1 VKNNPTLIVTGAT
14 GFVAGYVL
22 AEAAMAW
29 DVHAIT
35 REVPVKAISNATW
48 HSCKNADE
56 SVTMVRKLHP
66 NAIIHTAAIA
76 DIDFAE
82 KNRELATE
90 INVNLTKALTEVC
103 AEIGC
108 KLVFCS
114 TDTIFD
120 GEHAPY
126 NEQSKPGPVNFYAK
140 TKVEAERWVAA
151 LGSQAVIARLA
162 LVVGFPVFGLGNSFL
177 ARTMAALKEGREI
190 IAPVHEIRSPGDV
203 ITAARVLVELA
214 AGTHHGIFHVA
225 GHTRINRFEM
235 MKMIAN
241 KFGFPSTKIIAQP
254 PGSTPGRAIRPRDV
268 SLDNGKVSA
277 QLKTP
282 MRTLDEALSIIIA
295 EST

>member
-22 AEAAMAW
+22 AEAAKAW

-35 REVPVKAISNATW
+35 REVPVKAASNATW

-56 SVTMVRKLHP
+56 SVTIVRKLHP
-66 NAIIHTAAIA
+66 NAMIHTAAIA

-90 INVNLTKALTEVC
+90 INVNLTKALTEVS
-103 AEIGC
+103 ADIDC
-108 KLVFCS
+108 KIVFCS
-114 TDTIFD
+114 TDTVFD

-126 NEQSKPGPVNFYAK
+126 NEQAQPLPVNYYAQ
-140 TKVEAERWVAA
+140 TKIEAERYVAD
-151 LGSQAVIARLA
+151 LGNQAVIARLA

-177 ARTMAALKEGREI
+177 ARTMAGLKEGREI
-190 IAPVHEIRSPGDV
+190 SAPAHEIRSPVDV

-241 KFGFPSTKIIAQP
+241 KFGFPAAKIVAQP
-254 PGSTPGRAIRPRDV
+254 PGSTSSRAIRPRDV